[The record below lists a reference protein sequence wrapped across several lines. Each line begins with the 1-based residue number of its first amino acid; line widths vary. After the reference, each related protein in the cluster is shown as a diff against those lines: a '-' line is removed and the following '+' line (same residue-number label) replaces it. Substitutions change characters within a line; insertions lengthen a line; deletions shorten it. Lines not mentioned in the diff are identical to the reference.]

1 MSDGGRPRVAAV
13 ELRVA
18 TASAVAAACGLGVV
32 LCGFLPWYGLEST
45 VRAGATVELTVSLW
59 GDDRGDLALAVFL
72 AAGIGLSALTVAIRL
87 TARPTRAAWA
97 ICVGAAIA
105 FLLALLVV
113 IARAGD
119 APGLSSTRFGAILAA
134 VLAGVATAAAASRRP
149 AQPARVAIRRA
160 TRADIA
166 PIVIIGFTPIE
177 LAVSRRP
184 PSASPSPPA
193 SRAAT

>member
-1 MSDGGRPRVAAV
+1 LSSGEEVSDGGRPRVAAV

-59 GDDRGDLALAVFL
+59 GDDRGDLALAMFL

-97 ICVGAAIA
+97 ICVGAVIA
-105 FLLALLVV
+105 YLLALLVV

-134 VLAGVATAAAASRRP
+134 VLAGVATAAAAV
-149 AQPARVAIRRA
+149 AAR
-160 TRADIA
+160 
-166 PIVIIGFTPIE
+166 
-177 LAVSRRP
+177 LSRP
-184 PSASPSPPA
+184 PSV
-193 SRAAT
+193 T